1 MGQLPDWIGNFPFPP
16 DKKRP
21 IVITRSQTK
30 QFIYPDKPEN
40 SDFNW
45 NYASTDKFFIAQ
57 YQLSPGVKFMPADV
71 HTGDEV
77 YYVVEGTLTMFNP
90 ETGEVHQ
97 VEENECSTAGCRQ
110 RIAAADAW
118 RITFHGSREKP
129 DKSDCAN
136 RS

>member
-16 DKKRP
+16 DKKKP

-57 YQLSPGVKFMPADV
+57 YQLSPGVQFLPADV

-77 YYVVEGTLTMFNP
+77 YYVVEGTLTMSNP
-90 ETGEVHQ
+90 ETG
-97 VEENECSTAGCRQ
+97 
-110 RIAAADAW
+110 
-118 RITFHGSREKP
+118 
-129 DKSDCAN
+129 
-136 RS
+136 